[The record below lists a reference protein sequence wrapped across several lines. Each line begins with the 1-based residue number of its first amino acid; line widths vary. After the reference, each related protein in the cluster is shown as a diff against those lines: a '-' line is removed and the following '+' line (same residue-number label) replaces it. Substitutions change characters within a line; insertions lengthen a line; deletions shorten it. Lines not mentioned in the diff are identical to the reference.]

1 MTLTEQQIQDN
12 YKELR
17 KIINDTFS
25 GLRLDKLN
33 HMYDDLEDRMEEQQ
47 LTSQMKN

>member
-33 HMYDDLEDRMEEQQ
+33 YM
-47 LTSQMKN
+47 

>member
-1 MTLTEQQIQDN
+1 MTLTEQQITDN

-25 GLRLDKLN
+25 YLRLDKLN
-33 HMYDDLEDRMEEQQ
+33 H
-47 LTSQMKN
+47 K

>member
-33 HMYDDLEDRMEEQQ
+33 HI
-47 LTSQMKN
+47 NF